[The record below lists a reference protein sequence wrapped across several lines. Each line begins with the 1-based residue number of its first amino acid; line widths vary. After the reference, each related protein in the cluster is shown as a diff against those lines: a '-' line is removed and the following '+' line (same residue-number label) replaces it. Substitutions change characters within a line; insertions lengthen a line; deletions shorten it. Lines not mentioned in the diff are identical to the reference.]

1 MSNFPDLLTDF
12 DNAVQA
18 LKVKLSSDENASTT
32 YNGEEIISIVGD
44 VEARY
49 SALKAL
55 FAENGGAALVGT
67 ANGITVQEKFNAL
80 VSDLYE
86 LKSSGGADLIGTYN
100 GSDVQAELD
109 ALTAN
114 QQSGVVVFQTYAL
127 LDAYTPA
134 NSTEEKGSFK
144 VANDPDSSLN
154 GYYTYD
160 SSTTSYIKDASLVAS
175 EIDKANTSDPVSGA
189 AVYNELIR
197 RVITPSLFDESTVH
211 YNRQLPLGGVFPE
224 DTARDASDFIDVSG
238 LDTLTVSTA
247 DDKLVCG
254 GIAFYEELT
263 STSATHVGD
272 YSNYISEFTAEV
284 PASAK
289 YAVLVLRRDTAG
301 STGEGLPYY
310 GDSCVVYQGD
320 NTVVTEAR
328 LKKEVDTINAS
339 LTEYYKVPSI
349 FDESTVHYNYQ
360 LPSGGS
366 FPQNTTRDVSD
377 FIDVSN
383 ATFISVST
391 SDEKLVCGGIAFYEE
406 TTSTTATPV
415 GSYSDYVPEFTAAVP
430 EGAKYAVLVLR
441 RDTAGSTGEGLPYYG
456 DSCIVIRDGDNL
468 VNEERLSEA
477 LLSVGDNPTSGKTLS
492 IFTSSNGHPNYG
504 TWAVDLAADL
514 GMTLNNS
521 GAYPGASYPLL
532 SEGGN
537 SIVTS
542 IEEYNTNYPEPV
554 DIIMF
559 NSGSNDIALSGLT
572 LGDFDTVI
580 SKTLSEIR
588 ASNDSTF
595 GINTFYGAARYCFET
610 MQTAQPSA
618 TIFVMTPFQWYEP
631 YCSNFFNTLYE
642 PLKKIARRCGC
653 TVIDCFGEG
662 TFNSAFESQGSVGKY
677 TVDGIHVKLNSNIN
691 DAGRLV
697 QRRFLARQLRTK
709 YYSINE

>member
-1 MSNFPDLLTDF
+1 MSRSFPDLLIAF
-12 DNAVQA
+12 EEAVEA

-67 ANGITVQEKFNAL
+67 ANGITVQEKFNAI
-80 VSDLYE
+80 VSDLNE
-86 LKSSGGADLIGTYN
+86 LKSSGGADLIGTSN
-100 GSDVQAELD
+100 GSDVQSELD

-144 VANDPDSSLN
+144 VANDPDTSKN
-154 GYYTYD
+154 GYYSWVSGTTY
-160 SSTTSYIKDASLVAS
+160 TKDADLVVNK
-175 EIDKANTSDPVSGA
+175 IDETNNSDPVSGS
-189 AVYNELIR
+189 AVSRELNKRIL
-197 RVITPSLFDESTVH
+197 IPTLFDESTVH
-211 YNRQLPLGGVFPE
+211 YN
-224 DTARDASDFIDVSG
+224 S
-238 LDTLTVSTA
+238 
-247 DDKLVCG
+247 
-254 GIAFYEELT
+254 
-263 STSATHVGD
+263 
-272 YSNYISEFTAEV
+272 
-284 PASAK
+284 
-289 YAVLVLRRDTAG
+289 
-301 STGEGLPYY
+301 
-310 GDSCVVYQGD
+310 
-320 NTVVTEAR
+320 
-328 LKKEVDTINAS
+328 
-339 LTEYYKVPSI
+339 
-349 FDESTVHYNYQ
+349 Q

-366 FPQNTTRDVSD
+366 FLSDTGRDVSD
-377 FIDVSN
+377 FIDVSGLN
-383 ATFISVST
+383 SITVST
-391 SDEKLVCGGIAFYEE
+391 SDNKLVCGAVAFYEDMS
-406 TTSTTATPV
+406 STTATHV
-415 GSYSDYVPEFTAAVP
+415 GNYSDDVSEFTAEIP
-430 EGAKYAVLVLR
+430 SGKNYAVIVLR
-441 RDTAGSTGEGLPYYG
+441 RDISGLPYYG
-456 DSCIVIRDGDNL
+456 DSCIVTADGSDMITERHFNRVMTDTAEGMSPTLFDESTVHYNSQPPLNGSFPSDSGRDVSDFIDVSGLTSLKLSTSDDKLVCGAVVFYVETTDETPVLVGRYGDY
-468 VNEERLSEA
+468 VSEFTVDVPA
-477 LLSVGDNPTSGKTLS
+477 NANYAVLMLRRDVIGSSGSMLPYYGDTCVLKATGYTVVIDKELNKKIATLNHLTNDVSGKALS

-514 GMTLNNS
+514 GMTLNNF

-554 DIIMF
+554 DVIMF

-588 ASNDSTF
+588 ASNDPTF

-631 YCSNFFNTLYE
+631 HCSNFFNTLYE

-662 TFNSAFESQGSVGKY
+662 AFNSAFEQQGSAGKY
-677 TVDGIHVKLNSNIN
+677 TVDGIHVKLGSNIN
-691 DAGRLV
+691 DAGRMV
-697 QRRFLARQLRTK
+697 QRRFLARQLISK
-709 YYSINE
+709 YYSVSE